1 MAQAPGVYW
10 PSLLRELDSTERAWN
25 SRSIHYPRE
34 DAVPFL
40 PYPMPQFIS
49 LLTDA
54 VMSAPVRM
62 DGPGDFR
69 RSRFLDVGAGVGTKM
84 RLATAMFG
92 LESYGIE
99 LVPEMVAE
107 AQARGLDV
115 TVCDA
120 FSYGGYDGYDIVY
133 LNRPS
138 TQMGTLEHLI
148 MAAMRPRAVLMLV
161 NARTDPGRE
170 GWTLVAQEYGEPV
183 AGVWVKP

>member
-1 MAQAPGVYW
+1 MANPPGTYW

-25 SRSIHYPRE
+25 TRSIHYPRK

-54 VMSAPVRM
+54 VMTAPVRM
-62 DGPGDFR
+62 DGPGEFR
-69 RSRFLDVGAGVGTKM
+69 RNRFLDVGAGVGTKM

-92 LESYGIE
+92 LESHGIE
-99 LVPEMVAE
+99 LVPEMAAE
-107 AQARGLDV
+107 AQAHGLDMA
-115 TVCDA
+115 VCDA
-120 FSYGGYDGYDIVY
+120 FNYADYDLFDIVY

-138 TQMGTLEHLI
+138 TQMDELEHLI
-148 MAAMRPRAVLMLV
+148 MAGMKPRSVLMLV
-161 NARTDPGRE
+161 NAKNDPGKE

-183 AGVWVKP
+183 AGVWIKP